1 MVYLLK
7 MVIFH
12 GYVKLPEGSRNQTT
26 TCNQNLNVLCNASYE
41 KGAGWYFTSRPCER
55 HTCNN
60 WPPTLQESNSG
71 QALCF
76 RSPGVATLSPYWAN
90 TWFNK
95 MFNKT
100 RTHTQ
105 RCIVHRG
112 RCKSLQVE
120 RVELNLQIAISTE
133 GHWRSLKVVF
143 LQVWGS
149 IARFGVALSIS
160 AETWSGNR
168 PPMKCGMK
176 HVPRTSNTCWRV
188 LSFHDFKF
196 VSEKKEW
203 PCTIRRALVFPV
215 FPLAFSLTAE
225 NHSDAV
231 PVSPRSSSSASD
243 SPGSHCIS
251 ANFVYGVLEQHQTT
265 TEAYYCWPSCC

>member
-133 GHWRSLKVVF
+133 GHWRSCFCKSEGRSHVLEWHWAY
-143 LQVWGS
+143 LQKLDLAIGLQWN
-149 IARFGVALSIS
+149 AA
-160 AETWSGNR
+160 W
-168 PPMKCGMK
+168 
-176 HVPRTSNTCWRV
+176 NTCPGRQTHV
-188 LSFHDFKF
+188 DGSYLSMISSLL
-196 VSEKKEW
+196 VKKKND
-203 PCTIRRALVFPV
+203 PA
-215 FPLAFSLTAE
+215 
-225 NHSDAV
+225 
-231 PVSPRSSSSASD
+231 
-243 SPGSHCIS
+243 
-251 ANFVYGVLEQHQTT
+251 Q
-265 TEAYYCWPSCC
+265 

>member
-26 TCNQNLNVLCNASYE
+26 TCNQNLIVLCNASYE

-133 GHWRSLKVVF
+133 GHWRSLKVTEGRV
-143 LQVWGS
+143 
-149 IARFGVALSIS
+149 S
-160 AETWSGNR
+160 ASLRVDRTFWSGTEHICRNLI
-168 PPMKCGMK
+168 
-176 HVPRTSNTCWRV
+176 WQ
-188 LSFHDFKF
+188 
-196 VSEKKEW
+196 
-203 PCTIRRALVFPV
+203 
-215 FPLAFSLTAE
+215 
-225 NHSDAV
+225 
-231 PVSPRSSSSASD
+231 SASNEMRHETRAQD
-243 SPGSHCIS
+243 VKHMLTGPIFPWFQVC
-251 ANFVYGVLEQHQTT
+251 
-265 TEAYYCWPSCC
+265 